1 MSPLHIR
8 AELLKRGLT
17 LKKIADELGL
27 SDRTVGTVV
36 YGRGTSARVA
46 IHISQRLNV
55 PVAVLWPRRYPALE
69 SEERAA

>member
-17 LKKIADELGL
+17 LMVIANDLGL

-46 IHISQRLNV
+46 SHISKRLGI
-55 PVAVLWPRRYPALE
+55 PVSRLWPGRYPRLE
-69 SEERAA
+69 AEERAA